1 VVSDTLAHDLP
12 AGIVQRTTAERVGI
26 GAPLHAPSS
35 PRRVRAPRQRL
46 GNGAAFAA
54 GVAEEGG
61 EH

>member
-1 VVSDTLAHDLP
+1 MSPTFRFVCFFVVVFMIKVLAAIP
-12 AGIVQRTTAERVGI
+12 APSVSPT
-26 GAPLHAPSS
+26 PSS
-35 PRRVRAPRQRL
+35 PRRVRAPRPRL